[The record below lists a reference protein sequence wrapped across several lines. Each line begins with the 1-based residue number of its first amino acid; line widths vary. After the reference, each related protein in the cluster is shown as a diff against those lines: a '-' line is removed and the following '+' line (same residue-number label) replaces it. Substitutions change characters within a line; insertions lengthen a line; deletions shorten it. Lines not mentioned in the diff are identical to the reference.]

1 MRPARDNTFIGNLCA
16 EIALPET
23 MKDHGFGA
31 SKYMDQGEGG
41 VEHVSLAAF
50 RRIGRNLKAGVAELV
65 KEI

>member
-1 MRPARDNTFIGNLCA
+1 
-16 EIALPET
+16 